1 MSFEA
6 VVEVKSTFPSPLGGA
21 IFKAIPVGERKFL
34 SFRASR
40 WTVPRIPVPGEYWKV
55 KGRRVGPNKHG
66 GVVVVASAYLNEIP
80 GYMYIAKLL
89 KNHPAFRGFYFGPS
103 KIDDLI
109 EAVNDYGLVDLLN
122 KGDYLA
128 LAKTGLNI
136 SIAQNVCNAWLSLKE
151 ETELATFLVEHKLDE
166 GLVHKIL
173 RLCKY
178 DAVARLKRNPYS
190 LIALSNSTKRHLQTI
205 KRVAVKLGID
215 VNDPRAVIGCVE
227 YALYTELD
235 KGNTIVQ
242 LDCAIELVKDTL
254 DTIKSNIKPKDAI
267 SMALSA
273 KAICVMESKGERY
286 LQTISVAY
294 IEQYLE
300 DTLVK
305 INNTSLLITLI
316 NFNEKLLREELE
328 EYNQALFKTDE
339 YSLTTTQD
347 NAVIM
352 ALTNR
357 LSALSGFGGTGKTTV
372 LKAIVHLANLHAIPV
387 HVAAL
392 AGKAANRASQ
402 SIEGDAHTIHSVI
415 NSIKLKTGLIDI
427 HSDPMLIID
436 ESSMLDLSLMCTLLR
451 QFKGL
456 PVRLIFVGD
465 TSQLPPIGFGLFY
478 HRLVESNVKQVR
490 LTEVHRQIEGSP
502 LHNAAMNI
510 RNGQTYALPVYKGQK
525 SGVYLLNCEENPA
538 KAAIMLRR
546 EMECMILTP
555 YSNVRYKESTA
566 SLNLSIQYIFNEPT
580 ESKLS
585 LSIGYNNE
593 TIGINEPV
601 LVTRNCK
608 ELGIFNG
615 MTGVVKNIEVINN
628 IVTCE
633 IKFEGMDAHLK
644 MTKDQCWQAGLQLG
658 YALTIH
664 KAQGSEYDACVIVL
678 GSHIIENSALYTALT
693 RTKRL
698 CVLLGTQ
705 QMYDEAVTRPPRYST
720 IQCGFNPSF

>member
-21 IFKAIPVGERKFL
+21 IFKGIPVGERKKI

-40 WTVPRIPVPGEYWKV
+40 WRIPRIPAPGEYWKV
-55 KGRRVGPNKHG
+55 KGRQVGRNKHG
-66 GVVVVASAYLNEIP
+66 DVVVVASAYLNELP
-80 GYMYIAKLL
+80 GYMYVAKLL
-89 KNHPAFRGFYFGPS
+89 KNHPAFRGFHFGPS

-109 EAVNDYGLVDLLN
+109 ENVKDFELVDLLN
-122 KGDYLA
+122 KGNYLA
-128 LAKTGLNI
+128 LAKTGLNEN
-136 SIAQNVCNAWLSLKE
+136 IAQELCNAWLSLKE
-151 ETELATFLVEHKLDE
+151 ETELATFLVEHKLE
-166 GLVHKIL
+166 VSLVQKIL
-173 RLCKY
+173 RVCKY
-178 DAVARLKRNPYS
+178 DIVARLKRNPYS
-190 LIALSNSTKRHLQTI
+190 LIALSNTTKRHLQTI
-205 KRVAVKLGID
+205 KRVAMKLGID

-242 LDCAIELVKDTL
+242 LDCAIELVRDTL
-254 DTIKSNIKPKDAI
+254 DIINSNIKPKDAI

-300 DTLVK
+300 DMLVK
-305 INNTSLLITLI
+305 INNTPLVKEQV

-328 EYNQALFKTDE
+328 EYNQELFKTNE
-339 YSLTTTQD
+339 YRLSATQD

-357 LSALSGFGGTGKTTV
+357 LSTLSGFGGTGKTTV
-372 LKAIVHLANLHAIPV
+372 LKAIAHLANLHAIPV

-402 SIEGDAHTIHSVI
+402 SIERDAHTIHSVI
-415 NSIKLKTGLIDI
+415 NSIKFKTGLIDI

-451 QFKGL
+451 QFKNL
-456 PVRLIFVGD
+456 PVRLVFVGD
-465 TSQLPPIGFGLFY
+465 TAQLPPIGFGLFY

-490 LTEVHRQIEGSP
+490 LTEVYRQIEGSP
-502 LHNAAMNI
+502 LHDAAMNI
-510 RNGQTYALPVYKGQK
+510 RNGQTHDLPVYKGQK
-525 SGVYLLNCEENPA
+525 SGVYLFDCEGYPA
-538 KAAIMLRR
+538 KAAIKLRK

-555 YSNVRYKESTA
+555 YSNGRYKESTA
-566 SLNLSIQYIFNEPT
+566 SLNQSLQYIFNEPT
-580 ESKLS
+580 ENKLS
-585 LSIGYNNE
+585 LSIGYSNE

-601 LVTRNCK
+601 LVTKNCR

-615 MTGVVKNIEVINN
+615 MTGVVQNIKVVNN
-628 IVTCE
+628 NVTCE
-633 IKFEGMDAHLK
+633 IKFEGMNELLK

-678 GSHIIENSALYTALT
+678 GSSIIENSALYTALT

-698 CVLLGTQ
+698 CILVGTQ
-705 QMYDEAVTRPPRYST
+705 QMYDEALQRPPRYTT